1 MEETENDER
10 SIILRCQQGD
20 RQVYGHLVTRYMK
33 RAYFIALGLVG
44 SHEHALDLSQE
55 AFVRAYRS
63 IDRLNPEQKFFTWYY
78 QILRNLCFNH
88 LRDTAR
94 HALSFSAVGESAIF
108 QLSDTSQDVAGEVER
123 QEMIEALWA
132 AIEDLKPRERE
143 IIMLKDFQEFSY
155 QEIAET
161 LDCPIGTVMSRLF
174 HARKALKQKME
185 KYFHE

>member
-1 MEETENDER
+1 MEEPDLDER

-20 RQVYGHLVTRYMK
+20 RQAYGHLVTRYMK

-55 AFVRAYRS
+55 AFVRGYRS

-94 HALSFSAVGESAIF
+94 HARSFSAIGEASIL
-108 QLSDTSQDVAGEVER
+108 QITDSTQDITAAVER
-123 QEMIEALWA
+123 QEMIEALWT
-132 AIEDLKPRERE
+132 AIEELKPQERE
-143 IIMLKDFQEFSY
+143 MIMLKDFQEFSY

-185 KYFHE
+185 TYFHE

>member
-1 MEETENDER
+1 MEESDLDER

-44 SHEHALDLSQE
+44 SHEPALDLSQE

-78 QILRNLCFNH
+78 QILRNLCFNY

-94 HALSFSAVGESAIF
+94 HALPFSAVGETTIF
-108 QLSDTSQDVAGEVER
+108 QITDGTQDIASTVER

-132 AIEDLKPRERE
+132 AIEKLKPHERE

-155 QEIAET
+155 QEIADT

-174 HARKALKQKME
+174 HARKALKQQME
-185 KYFHE
+185 TYFHE